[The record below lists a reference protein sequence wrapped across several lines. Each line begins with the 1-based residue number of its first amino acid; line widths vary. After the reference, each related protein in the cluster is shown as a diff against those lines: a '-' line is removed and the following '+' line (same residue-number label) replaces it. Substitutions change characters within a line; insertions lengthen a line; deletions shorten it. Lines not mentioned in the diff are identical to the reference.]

1 MAGHSF
7 EDFIENMVDV
17 TDINENDPLAFFIQ
31 TFVQPTDILLTIDN
45 VKKVVREY
53 GLTYSDANYK
63 PEPSI
68 LDKFFASEDNI
79 KVKNKDLSDLEVYEI
94 NSQKE
99 KIDSTYKTFISNFRQ
114 TSVIIFFVI
123 LLFI

>member
-1 MAGHSF
+1 
-7 EDFIENMVDV
+7 
-17 TDINENDPLAFFIQ
+17 
-31 TFVQPTDILLTIDN
+31 
-45 VKKVVREY
+45 
-53 GLTYSDANYK
+53 
-63 PEPSI
+63 